1 MNTFGSFVSKETKHI
16 LRDKRTMMVLFGMPL
31 VMMLLFGFAITTDVK
46 NVRVVVVQQN
56 MDKSTQ
62 RIIDKLNASEYFDI
76 TDFVPSNQEA
86 EMKIRNQEADMA
98 LVFSRK
104 FADGIVNG
112 CAQIQIMIDGTD
124 PNIASQEVNYATGV
138 IANVHTPI
146 STRLLYNPRM
156 ESAYNFVP
164 GIMGLLLLII
174 CAMMTSVSIVKEKE
188 RGTMEVL
195 LVSPVKPLMI
205 IIAKEVPYLVLS
217 FVILI
222 CILLMSYYILS
233 VPIAGSII
241 SIFGVSLLYIMLALA
256 LGLLISVIAKTQLV
270 ALLASGMMLLI
281 PSLMLSGMMYPIES
295 MPNILQ
301 YVSLIVPARWYISS
315 IRKLMIMGVGLHS
328 VTQEISVLCAMT
340 IILMTIALKKFKT
353 RLE

>member
-98 LVFSRK
+98 LVFYRK
-104 FADGIVNG
+104 FADGIVKG

-124 PNIASQEVNYATGV
+124 PKISSQEVNYATGV

-146 STRLLYNPRM
+146 SSRLLYNPRM

-195 LVSPVKPLMI
+195 LVSPIKPIMI
-205 IIAKEVPYLVLS
+205 IISKAVPYFILS
-217 FVILI
+217 FIILI
-222 CILLMSYYILS
+222 AIMLMSHFILGVPMEGNIGAIIALSMLYILLS
-233 VPIAGSII
+233 
-241 SIFGVSLLYIMLALA
+241 LA
-256 LGLLISVIAKTQLV
+256 LGLLISVIADTQ
-270 ALLASGMMLLI
+270 
-281 PSLMLSGMMYPIES
+281 
-295 MPNILQ
+295 
-301 YVSLIVPARWYISS
+301 
-315 IRKLMIMGVGLHS
+315 
-328 VTQEISVLCAMT
+328 
-340 IILMTIALKKFKT
+340 
-353 RLE
+353 